1 MNDSHLH
8 EPLGAASLPA
18 CLGAIPL
25 LMSLSLCPV
34 SAICELNDTEKAA
47 GMIISILSPPPPVH
61 EAFFALRFVY
71 DMICITNQFQN
82 VMVRK
87 EARLIKRGEE
97 N

>member
-18 CLGAIPL
+18 SVRYRSSWAF
-25 LMSLSLCPV
+25 MSRV
-34 SAICELNDTEKAA
+34 GNMWTERTTREKAE
-47 GMIISILSPPPPVH
+47 GMIISILSPPPVH

-82 VMVRK
+82 AMVRK